1 MTDGTKSEHRPFTE
15 ELVEEHYKN
24 LSQNYDDYLLYSPT
38 FVRTLTRKMIQMLH
52 LKEDDVFVDLGGGT
66 GMYTKDILEQVP
78 LKKTATLVDPFAEM
92 LAQAESHPKI
102 ECRQYDGL
110 AFSALEGKYDKVL
123 MKEAVHHVQDKDLL
137 FSNLFERLSP
147 GGRLLLVHVP
157 PELDYPLFKKALER
171 VRNWHADPE
180 GLNRTLENVGF
191 QVTHEYLKY
200 RHSIPKRKYINMV
213 RTGYMTVLS
222 SFNDEEI
229 EEGIKEMEITLEG
242 KQILEFEDHF
252 DFIAAW
258 KPERV

>member
-38 FVRTLTRKMIQMLH
+38 FVRTLTRKMIQMLD

-102 ECRQYDGL
+102 ECKQFDGL

-123 MKEAVHHVQDKDLL
+123 MKEAVHHVEDKDLL
-137 FSNLFERLSP
+137 FRNLFERLSP

-157 PELDYPLFKKALER
+157 PELDYPLFQKALER

-180 GLNRTLENVGF
+180 DLNRTLGNAGF
-191 QVTHEYLKY
+191 QVAHEYLKY
-200 RHSIPKRKYINMV
+200 HHSIPKHKYINMV

-222 SFNDEEI
+222 SFSDEEI
-229 EEGIKEMEITLEG
+229 EEGIKEMETNLAG
-242 KQILEFEDHF
+242 KEILEFEDHF
-252 DFIAAW
+252 DFILAS
-258 KPERV
+258 KK